1 VRAPS
6 TLGSMVCLPRQ
17 LTHFFGVLR
26 SWLAGKDKILSCNPN
41 DRGYLSHDE
50 IIKAKIYFCD
60 GALTPSA
67 ACTRSSL
74 NLYYNLYLL
83 IIYILLYCVQ

>member
-1 VRAPS
+1 MAASFWSSSHECAPS
-6 TLGSMVCLPRQ
+6 TPDHDCGVYCGSSREVFLGS
-17 LTHFFGVLR
+17 R

-60 GALTPSA
+60 GAITPGHWYQ
-67 ACTRSSL
+67 L
-74 NLYYNLYLL
+74 F
-83 IIYILLYCVQ
+83 